1 MDYKKNLVIK
11 YGDRTNK
18 KKSFDEFCRFIEE
31 EFRGKKINFGLVLE
45 PMRTFLFYNIRMYM
59 KTHGIALEED
69 KLDIYIYIIPNKGLG
84 KRYYEEKFV
93 NSSIKGY
100 NKFIYVALVKQLDYY
115 MESNSSILFI
125 DLAIERGI
133 SDKEKEKESILYVE
147 YLSRIDAKENN
158 YYKNGIEK

>member
-1 MDYKKNLVIK
+1 
-11 YGDRTNK
+11 
-18 KKSFDEFCRFIEE
+18 
-31 EFRGKKINFGLVLE
+31 
-45 PMRTFLFYNIRMYM
+45 
-59 KTHGIALEED
+59 
-69 KLDIYIYIIPNKGLG
+69 
-84 KRYYEEKFV
+84 
-93 NSSIKGY
+93 
-100 NKFIYVALVKQLDYY
+100 